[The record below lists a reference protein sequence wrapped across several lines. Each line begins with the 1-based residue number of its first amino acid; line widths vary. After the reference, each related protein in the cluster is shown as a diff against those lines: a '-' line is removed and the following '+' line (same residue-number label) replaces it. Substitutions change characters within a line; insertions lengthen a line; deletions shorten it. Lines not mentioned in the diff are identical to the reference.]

1 MIDSRSSF
9 KQLVNLEPNVVKK
22 LRRKIEDELRKTRD
36 VELLFSVAKFLQID
50 IQKIR
55 EKETR
60 QGSEKRTQY

>member
-1 MIDSRSSF
+1 MIDSQSSF
-9 KQLVNLEPNVVKK
+9 EQLVNLEPNVVKK